1 MSTYYHKVLSD
12 SDIDGKSVKH
22 TIKFIKVVA
31 SSKMLSTIHQKK
43 KTAPGVAAPRTVIR
57 GSKLRSL
64 LPSNHNKCRRK
75 KQSQEKLIPAPH
87 QAQAAS
93 GSVLTVDGKRA

>member
-64 LPSNHNKCRRK
+64 LPFNHNKCRRK
-75 KQSQEKLIPAPH
+75 MQCQENQILAPRLEPVRSGNGLMADGRPA
-87 QAQAAS
+87 
-93 GSVLTVDGKRA
+93 

>member
-57 GSKLRSL
+57 GSKLIAYC
-64 LPSNHNKCRRK
+64 PPIITNAGGKSNAKKSKYARRVGRR
-75 KQSQEKLIPAPH
+75 QHP
-87 QAQAAS
+87 AAS
-93 GSVLTVDGKRA
+93 

>member
-1 MSTYYHKVLSD
+1 MSTYYHMVLSD

-43 KTAPGVAAPRTVIR
+43 KTVPGAGTPRTVIR

-75 KQSQEKLIPAPH
+75 KQCQEKQIRAPRR
-87 QAQAAS
+87 AQAAS
-93 GSVLTVDGKRA
+93 GSGLTVDGKPV